1 MKFSFNSIKNFD
13 NHIELSVPNYIH
25 LIELIKNISTYFIK
39 ENTFVYDLGC
49 STGTLIKY
57 FSLQNNNDNI
67 KFVGIDTSKNLLPKD
82 QQGNLIKMI
91 GDHLSFECTD
101 LKYYNFQ
108 KLSFATS
115 IFTLQFLT
123 IEDRINLLKKIK
135 NSLIYEGALIVAEKI
150 YMKTGLYQDIFTFAY
165 YDFKKDS
172 FDTKDILAKQ
182 MDLRSVMRPITK
194 EENEY
199 IFSEI
204 GFKFVEFFRSLNF
217 VAWIL
222 IKENK

>member
-1 MKFSFNSIKNFD
+1 
-13 NHIELSVPNYIH
+13 
-25 LIELIKNISTYFIK
+25 
-39 ENTFVYDLGC
+39 
-49 STGTLIKY
+49 
-57 FSLQNNNDNI
+57 
-67 KFVGIDTSKNLLPKD
+67 
-82 QQGNLIKMI
+82 
-91 GDHLSFECTD
+91 
-101 LKYYNFQ
+101 
-108 KLSFATS
+108 
-115 IFTLQFLT
+115 
-123 IEDRINLLKKIK
+123 
-135 NSLIYEGALIVAEKI
+135 
-150 YMKTGLYQDIFTFAY
+150 MKTGLYQDIFTFAY